1 MFSLVIFI
9 TFAIFH
15 TKFNMIIPELHNIR
29 EEYIKA
35 KLDEDSV
42 DLNPIQQF
50 INWMNEALLSK
61 VIEPSAMTV
70 ATVGPTGQPS
80 TRTVLLK
87 NIDEKGFIFF
97 TNYNSHKGKDLA
109 GNPQISLLFFWPEL
123 ERQVRIEGK
132 VEKISVQDSMNYFH
146 SRPLGSQI
154 GAIAS
159 SQSEVI
165 ESREVLNTKIEEL
178 EKEYKDKQIPM
189 PEHWGG
195 YLVKPHR
202 IEFWQGRASRLHDR
216 LLYIATNTGWQIQ
229 RLAP

>member
-1 MFSLVIFI
+1 
-9 TFAIFH
+9 
-15 TKFNMIIPELHNIR
+15 MIIPELHNIR

-70 ATVGPTGQPS
+70 ATVSPTGQPS
-80 TRTVLLK
+80 ARTVLLK
-87 NIDEKGFIFF
+87 DIDEKGFIFF
-97 TNYNSHKGKDLA
+97 TNYNSHKGKDLS

-132 VEKISVQDSMNYFH
+132 VKKIPVQDSMDYFH
-146 SRPLGSQI
+146 SRPFGSQI

-165 ESREVLNTKIEEL
+165 ESREILNNKIEKL
-178 EKEYKDKQIPM
+178 EKEFEDKQVPM

-216 LLYIATNTGWQIQ
+216 LIYTATKNGWQIE